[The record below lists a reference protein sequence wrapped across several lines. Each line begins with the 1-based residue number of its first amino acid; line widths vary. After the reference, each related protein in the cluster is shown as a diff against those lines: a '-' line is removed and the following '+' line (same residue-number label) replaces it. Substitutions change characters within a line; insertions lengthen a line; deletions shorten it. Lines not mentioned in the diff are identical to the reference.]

1 MTKNQSFTGM
11 TVAAFESR
19 MASEMTRLIER
30 YGGRPF
36 VAPALLEIPIQDNV
50 AALRLG
56 ARLIDGQVD
65 ILILMT
71 GIGTTALFE
80 TLRSRHPLPAIMAG
94 LNHTAV
100 VARGP
105 KPVAALKAFG
115 MTPTLVVA
123 EPNTWV
129 EVVATLDGYRPI
141 KGLRIAVQEYGASNL
156 ELLEALSQ
164 RGAEVFPVPI
174 YRWAL
179 PEDTGPLKQLLGQ
192 IIAGNIDVMLVT
204 NAAQID
210 HVMQVLTQEGTTAQF
225 IEACRKMVVASIGPT
240 ASERLRY
247 YDLPIDLE
255 PSHSKMGILVKETS
269 EQAHSVRKAK

>member
-1 MTKNQSFTGM
+1 M
-11 TVAAFESR
+11 AAFESR

-115 MTPTLVVA
+115 MTPTPQRRPGKTE
-123 EPNTWV
+123 EP
-129 EVVATLDGYRPI
+129 LGRPQ
-141 KGLRIAVQEYGASNL
+141 GFRNGRN
-156 ELLEALSQ
+156 
-164 RGAEVFPVPI
+164 PV
-174 YRWAL
+174 W
-179 PEDTGPLKQLLGQ
+179 
-192 IIAGNIDVMLVT
+192 II
-204 NAAQID
+204 
-210 HVMQVLTQEGTTAQF
+210 
-225 IEACRKMVVASIGPT
+225 
-240 ASERLRY
+240 
-247 YDLPIDLE
+247 
-255 PSHSKMGILVKETS
+255 
-269 EQAHSVRKAK
+269 